1 MFSATLERRR
11 RINRWALT
19 VAATLLAIGVPLIV
33 IWAVR
38 AYDMLGIVGA
48 SRMPIVLSV
57 LVAIVG
63 LLILC
68 LVAYAAIRAYGRFTE
83 AR

>member
-11 RINRWALT
+11 QINRWALA
-19 VAATLLAIGVPLIV
+19 VAATLLAIGVPLIA

-38 AYDMLGIVGA
+38 AYDMLGILGA
-48 SRMPIVLSV
+48 NRMPIVLSV

>member
-11 RINRWALT
+11 RINRWALA
-19 VAATLLAIGVPLIV
+19 VAATLLAIGVPLIA

-38 AYDMLGIVGA
+38 AYDMLGTLGA
-48 SRMPIVLSV
+48 NRMPIVLSV

>member
-11 RINRWALT
+11 RINRWALV
-19 VAATLLAIGVPLIV
+19 VAATLLATGIALIV
-33 IWAVR
+33 VWTVR
-38 AYDMLGIVGA
+38 AYDMLGFAGA
-48 SRMPIVLSV
+48 SRMPIVYSV
-57 LVAIVG
+57 LAAIAG

-68 LVAYAAIRAYGRFTE
+68 LLAYAAIRAYGRFTE

>member
-11 RINRWALT
+11 RINRWALA

-48 SRMPIVLSV
+48 NRMPIVFSV

-68 LVAYAAIRAYGRFTE
+68 LVAYASIRAYGRLTE